1 VPLRVLCNRLGDYLL
16 FPAVYR
22 FAVSSSE
29 NTERTESP
37 RRDLNAR
44 PKVYETFIII
54 IIIITIDHFL
64 HFRHRTPQ
72 QCMMQLQQGADTWCD
87 LAVYH
92 QVKCGSA
99 LALIEYYQ
107 DWVGALS
114 LAGAYLN

>member
-44 PKVYETFIII
+44 PKVYETFALPAELLGQLVS
-54 IIIITIDHFL
+54 FPVSRL
-64 HFRHRTPQ
+64 LLGFAQFRNT
-72 QCMMQLQQGADTWCD
+72 
-87 LAVYH
+87 AV
-92 QVKCGSA
+92 
-99 LALIEYYQ
+99 
-107 DWVGALS
+107 
-114 LAGAYLN
+114 